1 LDQLYVTRASLASEF
16 SNLVD
21 IVNNA
26 SSFQPKQVTAAKAAY
41 PKMEELLGE
50 FTAAIL
56 VYERSLDTFTKNQA
70 GIASD
75 QVQSPSGGSL
85 TGNAARA
92 NTGGDPP

>member
-1 LDQLYVTRASLASEF
+1 MLTLLTTQAPF
-16 SNLVD
+16 K
-21 IVNNA
+21 
-26 SSFQPKQVTAAKAAY
+26 PKQVTAAKAAY

-70 GIASD
+70 GVASD

-92 NTGGDPP
+92 NTGGNPP